1 MMPTDYQRSMR
12 SVGGNLNTRRRTNFW
27 ERIHLDPW
35 LLLLLLAVLG
45 CGLIVLYSAS
55 GQDLDFTLRQA
66 SRQALALTIM
76 IGLAQLAP
84 GTLYRWAPVAY
95 GAGFLMLVAV
105 EVLGDVG
112 MGAQRWLVIPGL
124 VRFQPS
130 ELMKLAMP
138 MMVAC
143 WLGQRPLPPRW
154 RDLAVCAVI
163 IVAPVLL
170 IARQPDL
177 GTSLLVAAAGVFVI
191 LLAGLSWKLIAFFG
205 ALVASAMPLLW
216 MVMHD
221 YQRRRVLTF
230 LNPESDPLGSGWNI
244 IQSKTAIGSGGIFGK
259 GYTLGT
265 QSQLEFLP
273 ERHTDFIVA
282 VIGEEL
288 GLLGMSFFLALYVLI
303 VLRGLVMANNGQDSF
318 ARLTGGAIILTFFV
332 YVFVNIG
339 MVSGILPVVGV
350 PLPLVSYGGTS
361 SVTLLAGFGI
371 LMSIHTH
378 RRLLSR

>member
-1 MMPTDYQRSMR
+1 
-12 SVGGNLNTRRRTNFW
+12 
-27 ERIHLDPW
+27 
-35 LLLLLLAVLG
+35 
-45 CGLIVLYSAS
+45 
-55 GQDLDFTLRQA
+55 
-66 SRQALALTIM
+66 
-76 IGLAQLAP
+76 
-84 GTLYRWAPVAY
+84 
-95 GAGFLMLVAV
+95 
-105 EVLGDVG
+105 
-112 MGAQRWLVIPGL
+112 
-124 VRFQPS
+124 
-130 ELMKLAMP
+130 
-138 MMVAC
+138 
-143 WLGQRPLPPRW
+143 
-154 RDLAVCAVI
+154 
-163 IVAPVLL
+163 
-170 IARQPDL
+170 
-177 GTSLLVAAAGVFVI
+177 
-191 LLAGLSWKLIAFFG
+191 
-205 ALVASAMPLLW
+205 
-216 MVMHD
+216 MHD

-230 LNPESDPLGSGWNI
+230 LNPESDPLGAGWNI

-282 VIGEEL
+282 VIGEEF
-288 GLLGMSFFLALYVLI
+288 GLIGMSFFLGLYVLI
-303 VLRGLVMANNGQDSF
+303 VLRGLVMSNNGQDSF